1 MNRLLTRAVAAATLV
16 SALLVLFTP
25 RPFAVAGGLLLGF
38 LLPGAALTQALFP
51 VRVLT
56 RIERTVLAPALS
68 LATLVLGGLL
78 LYVCRAPLGRVS
90 WTALTAGV
98 TVLALIATTI
108 PRLRSTGGAAED
120 VTSTGDIR
128 PARVAAAPGAA
139 SSAGPAGTSGGRP
152 SGGPGGASG
161 GGPGGGRGGASGGP
175 GGASGGAQEVPGMA
189 EAHTIMMQVVPPED
203 EATVAAR
210 DRAQRRKLIRQLLPL
225 VLVVA
230 ILGGAGWLSLSTS
243 RSTYGTTVTTLS
255 ASPPAPADADG
266 NRTVVLKATGLL
278 DEDAPYKVTVSPV
291 AGDTKASRQ
300 ITIDADGEWT
310 ETVTVPAD
318 NRVTIGLY
326 RSGDDSAYRTVSI
339 AATE

>member
-1 MNRLLTRAVAAATLV
+1 MNRLLTRAVAGATLV

-25 RPFAVAGGLLLGF
+25 RPFAAAGGLLLGF

-56 RIERTVLAPALS
+56 RIERLVLAPALS

-120 VTSTGDIR
+120 VTTTGDIR
-128 PARVAAAPGAA
+128 PARVVAAP
-139 SSAGPAGTSGGRP
+139 
-152 SGGPGGASG
+152 
-161 GGPGGGRGGASGGP
+161 
-175 GGASGGAQEVPGMA
+175 QEVPGMA
-189 EAHTIMMQVVPPED
+189 EAHTILMQVVPAEN

-210 DRAQRRKLIRQLLPL
+210 DKAQRRKLIRQLLPL

-243 RSTYGTTVTTLS
+243 QSTYDTTVTTLS

-278 DEDAPYKVTVSPV
+278 DQDAPYKVTVSPV
-291 AGDTKASRQ
+291 AAGTKASRR
-300 ITIDADGEWT
+300 ITIDANGEWT

-318 NRVTIGLY
+318 SRVTVGLY

>member
-1 MNRLLTRAVAAATLV
+1 VNRLLTRILAVTTLV
-16 SALLVLFTP
+16 SALLVLATP
-25 RPFAVAGGLLLGF
+25 RPIAAVGGLLLGF

-78 LYVCRAPLGRVS
+78 LYVCRAPLNRVS

-120 VTSTGDIR
+120 ITTTGDIS
-128 PARVAAAPGAA
+128 PARVVAAP
-139 SSAGPAGTSGGRP
+139 
-152 SGGPGGASG
+152 
-161 GGPGGGRGGASGGP
+161 
-175 GGASGGAQEVPGMA
+175 QEVPGMA
-189 EAHTIMMQVVPPED
+189 EAHTIMMQVVPAEN

-210 DRAQRRKLIRQLLPL
+210 DRAQRRKLVRQLLPL
-225 VLVVA
+225 VLVAA

-243 RSTYGTTVTTLS
+243 RSTYGETVTTLS
-255 ASPPAPADADG
+255 ASPPAPADGDG

-278 DEDAPYKVTVSPV
+278 DQDAPYKVTVSPV
-291 AGDTKASRQ
+291 AGDTRASRQ
-300 ITIDADGEWT
+300 ITIDANGEWT

-318 NRVTIGLY
+318 NRVTVGLY